1 MVSRTS
7 GLKRLLGSV
16 SDVAVVA
23 SVAEPCASFSLCDGG
38 KSRIGFAPNAIAN
51 RFWIPMRYSSGV
63 SPGRST
69 TIPSADAD
77 MSAMLVVVQ
86 AIRKCSFRVGKSAN
100 KRQTQLFSLGGRLL
114 TTEK

>member
-69 TIPSADAD
+69 CPQCSLSFKLFASAR
-77 MSAMLVVVQ
+77 SASESLRISV
-86 AIRKCSFRVGKSAN
+86 RHSCFRLAEDYS
-100 KRQTQLFSLGGRLL
+100 RLRNRY
-114 TTEK
+114 